1 MTSKPGFSM
10 PRNAV
15 FDQKTAILTLLD
27 QKKKQF
33 NCFLL
38 VFRPLEPKSITFIHK
53 IMILVIL
60 AYFRPTLANWVQ

>member
-27 QKKKQF
+27 QKKT
-33 NCFLL
+33 
-38 VFRPLEPKSITFIHK
+38 V
-53 IMILVIL
+53 
-60 AYFRPTLANWVQ
+60 